1 MLVQALL
8 AADLLDEI
16 RLLIYPLVFGPGK
29 RFFGDGTIPAAFR
42 LTRSETSPNG
52 VLLTRYE
59 RASDVATASFA
70 METPTAA
77 ELERRAGLT

>member
-16 RLLIYPLVFGPGK
+16 RLLIYPLVLGRGK
-29 RFFGDGTIPAAFR
+29 RFFGDGTIPARFR
-42 LTRSETSPNG
+42 LTNSQTSPNG
-52 VLLTRYE
+52 VLITRYE
-59 RASDVATASFA
+59 RAGEVRTGSFA

-77 ELERRAGLT
+77 EIERRKGLR